1 MTATAAAAP
10 LAATPPRMLP
20 KATSLGTMALAQ
32 GLMTRYEGDFRSYPD
47 ALGINFP
54 RSDQQFA
61 RPRSPPPV
69 PTTMTHEKTAPIRA
83 CSPPSLQ
90 DMSLL
95 SPAPA
100 GAPWKKPSVV
110 VSSLS
115 PLSAF
120 IAKSR
125 RKTMELIDG
134 WWDLGLLDKRQTS
147 LGKHGSVV

>member
-1 MTATAAAAP
+1 
-10 LAATPPRMLP
+10 MLP
-20 KATSLGTMALAQ
+20 KAASLGTMALAQ
-32 GLMTRYEGDFRSYPD
+32 RPMTRHEGNFSSCPD

-69 PTTMTHEKTAPIRA
+69 PTTMTREKAAPVRA

-90 DMSLL
+90 DVSLL
-95 SPAPA
+95 SSAPA
-100 GAPWKKPSVV
+100 AAPRKKPCVAIR
-110 VSSLS
+110 SLS
-115 PLSAF
+115 PLSEF

-125 RKTMELIDG
+125 RKTVERIDG
-134 WWDLGLLDKRQTS
+134 WWDLGLLDKRQTI

>member
-1 MTATAAAAP
+1 
-10 LAATPPRMLP
+10 
-20 KATSLGTMALAQ
+20 MALAQ
-32 GLMTRYEGDFRSYPD
+32 GPMKRYEGNFRSSPD
-47 ALGINFP
+47 ALGINIP
-54 RSDQQFA
+54 RPDQQFV

-69 PTTMTHEKTAPIRA
+69 PTTMTREKAAPIRA

-90 DMSLL
+90 EMSLL
-95 SPAPA
+95 SPAA
-100 GAPWKKPSVV
+100 AAAAPWKKPSVV

-125 RKTMELIDG
+125 RKTMERIDG
-134 WWDLGLLDKRQTS
+134 WWDLGLLDKRQTI